1 MTPTNHMPDMPREE
15 LTDYRLEQIENAVKT
30 MAESVQSL
38 VALEQKHAETREALG
53 RAFKQNESL
62 EARIRAIELA
72 QASSNTTSRG
82 MSTAINIVATAFIT
96 GTAAILLPH
105 ILK

>member
-1 MTPTNHMPDMPREE
+1 MTNHTPDMPREE

-62 EARIRAIELA
+62 EARVRALELA
-72 QASSNTTSRG
+72 QASSTTTSRG
-82 MSTAINIVATAFIT
+82 MSSAINIIATAFV
-96 GTAAILLPH
+96 TAAAALWLPH
-105 ILK
+105 LIK